1 MGRARGAGG
10 NRAGSSCGPPRRGW
24 TTATTPPPR
33 SSRPSANRS
42 KATPSVAPPKYVRT
56 RTSERRGQKAPPA
69 AEEKLYRVALREA
82 LTEEMERDDSVYL
95 IGEDI
100 GKFGGAYRVTEGLL
114 DKFGPQRVVDAPIAE
129 EVIVGTA
136 IGSAMLGLRPV
147 VEMMTINFSLVAYDQ
162 IVNNAAKIRYMFGGE
177 ASVPMV
183 IRMPGGA
190 GHQLS
195 AQHSHSLEVL
205 YGLIP
210 GLLVVAPTTPE
221 DAKGMLKSA
230 IRADNPVMFLESMS
244 LYNVRGMVPPGDY
257 TVPLGKA
264 AVRRS
269 GSDVTIVGVSR
280 MAVLANEAAKQL
292 EEEDIDAEVIDLRSI
307 RPIDWEPIVDS
318 VRKTSRCVVVEEGW
332 STYGVSAEIA
342 AGVQE
347 RSFDYLDAP
356 IRRLGGA
363 QVPMPYS
370 LPLEKAS
377 IPTTEDIK
385 RLVRSALGKR
395 PNA

>member
-1 MGRARGAGG
+1 MATAAPARTQA
-10 NRAGSSCGPPRRGW
+10 
-24 TTATTPPPR
+24 
-33 SSRPSANRS
+33 PS
-42 KATPSVAPPKYVRT
+42 
-56 RTSERRGQKAPPA
+56 

-177 ASVPMV
+177 AKVPMV

-195 AQHSHSLEVL
+195 AQHSHSFEVL

-210 GLLVVAPTTPE
+210 GLLVVVPTTPA
-221 DAKGMLKSA
+221 DAQAVLKSA
-230 IRADNPVMFLESMS
+230 IRTDSPVMFLESNR
-244 LYNVRGMVPPGDY
+244 LYNVRGMVPAGDY
-257 TVPLGKA
+257 TTPLGKA
-264 AVRRS
+264 ALRRE
-269 GSDVTIVGVSR
+269 GSDVTVVGVSR
-280 MAVLANEAAKQL
+280 MAVLANEAATQL

-307 RPIDWEPIVDS
+307 RPIDWKHIVDS

-332 STYGVSAEIA
+332 STYGVTAEIA

-347 RSFDYLDAP
+347 RCVDYLDAP

-363 QVPMPYS
+363 EVAM
-370 LPLEKAS
+370 
-377 IPTTEDIK
+377 
-385 RLVRSALGKR
+385 R
-395 PNA
+395 

>member
-1 MGRARGAGG
+1 M
-10 NRAGSSCGPPRRGW
+10 
-24 TTATTPPPR
+24 
-33 SSRPSANRS
+33 
-42 KATPSVAPPKYVRT
+42 
-56 RTSERRGQKAPPA
+56 
-69 AEEKLYRVALREA
+69 AEDKLYRVALREA
-82 LTEEMERDDSVYL
+82 LAEEMQRDENVFL

-100 GKFGGAYRVTEGLL
+100 GKFGGAYRVTDGLL
-114 DKFGPQRVVDAPIAE
+114 DKFGADRVVDAPIAE

-147 VEMMTINFSLVAYDQ
+147 VEMMTINFSLIAFDQ

-177 ASVPMV
+177 AKVPMV

-195 AQHSHSLEVL
+195 AQHSHSFEVL

-230 IRADNPVMFLESMS
+230 IRTDNPVMFLESMS
-244 LYNVRGMVPPGDY
+244 LYNVKGEVPPGDY
-257 TVPLGKA
+257 TTPIGKA
-264 AVRRS
+264 AVRRR

-307 RPIDWEPIVDS
+307 RPIDWPPIIDS

-332 STYGVSAEIA
+332 STYGVTAEIA

-347 RSFDYLDAP
+347 RCFDYLDAP

-363 QVPMPYS
+363 EVPMPYS
-370 LPLEKAS
+370 MGLEKAS
-377 IPTTEDIK
+377 IPTSEDIK
-385 RLVRSALGKR
+385 RLVRATLGKN

>member
-1 MGRARGAGG
+1 MAE
-10 NRAGSSCGPPRRGW
+10 
-24 TTATTPPPR
+24 
-33 SSRPSANRS
+33 
-42 KATPSVAPPKYVRT
+42 V
-56 RTSERRGQKAPPA
+56 
-69 AEEKLYRVALREA
+69 EEKLYRVALREA
-82 LTEEMERDDSVYL
+82 LTEEMERDESIFL

-100 GKFGGAYRVTEGLL
+100 GTFGGAYRVTEGLL
-114 DKFGPQRVVDAPIAE
+114 DKFGPKRVVDTPIAE

-136 IGSAMLGLRPV
+136 IGAAMLGLRPV
-147 VEMMTINFSLVAYDQ
+147 VELMTINFSLVAYDQ

-177 ASVPMV
+177 VKVPMV

-195 AQHSHSLEVL
+195 AQHSHSFEVL

-221 DAKGMLKSA
+221 DAKGLLKSA
-230 IRADNPVMFLESMS
+230 IRSDNPVMFLESMS
-244 LYNVRGMVPPGDY
+244 LYNVRGDVPTGDY
-257 TVPLGKA
+257 TTPLGKA
-264 AVRRS
+264 ALRRP

-307 RPIDWEPIVDS
+307 RPVDWPPIIES

-332 STYGVSAEIA
+332 STYGVTAEIA

-347 RSFDYLDAP
+347 RCFDYLDAP
-356 IRRLGGA
+356 VRRLGGA

-370 LPLEKAS
+370 LNLEKAS
-377 IPTTEDIK
+377 IPTAEDIK
-385 RLVRSALGKR
+385 RLVRATVGKKVE
-395 PNA
+395 A

>member
-1 MGRARGAGG
+1 MA
-10 NRAGSSCGPPRRGW
+10 
-24 TTATTPPPR
+24 
-33 SSRPSANRS
+33 
-42 KATPSVAPPKYVRT
+42 VQAPAKT
-56 RTSERRGQKAPPA
+56 
-69 AEEKLYRVALREA
+69 EEKLYRVALREA
-82 LTEEMERDDSVYL
+82 LAEEMERDDTIFL

-114 DKFGPQRVVDAPIAE
+114 DRFGAQRVVDAPIAE

-147 VEMMTINFSLVAYDQ
+147 VELMTINFSLVAYDQ

-177 ASVPMV
+177 VKVPMV

-195 AQHSHSLEVL
+195 AQHSHSFEVL

-230 IRADNPVMFLESMS
+230 IRSDNPVMFLESMS
-244 LYNVRGMVPPGDY
+244 LYNVKGEVPAGDY
-257 TVPLGKA
+257 TTPLGKA
-264 AVRRS
+264 AVRRT

-292 EEEDIDAEVIDLRSI
+292 EEEDVDAEVIDLRSI
-307 RPIDWEPIVDS
+307 RPIDWDPIVES
-318 VRKTSRCVVVEEGW
+318 VRRTSRCVVVEEGW
-332 STYGVSAEIA
+332 STYGVTAELT

-347 RSFDYLDAP
+347 RCFDYLDAP
-356 IRRLGGA
+356 VRRLGGA

-370 LPLEKAS
+370 QGLEKAS

-385 RLVRSALGKR
+385 RLVRATLGKKVES
-395 PNA
+395 

>member
-1 MGRARGAGG
+1 MATRVAAPAGRAQGA
-10 NRAGSSCGPPRRGW
+10 SPD
-24 TTATTPPPR
+24 
-33 SSRPSANRS
+33 
-42 KATPSVAPPKYVRT
+42 
-56 RTSERRGQKAPPA
+56 ER
-69 AEEKLYRVALREA
+69 LYRVALREA
-82 LTEEMERDDSVYL
+82 LTEEMERDENVYL

-100 GKFGGAYRVTEGLL
+100 GTFGGAYRVTEGLL
-114 DKFGPQRVVDAPIAE
+114 EKFGPLRVVDTPIAE
-129 EVIVGTA
+129 EGFVGAA

-147 VEMMTINFSLVAYDQ
+147 VELMTINFSLVAYDQ

-177 ASVPMV
+177 AKVPLV

-195 AQHSHSLEVL
+195 AQHSHSLEVI

-210 GLLVVAPTTPE
+210 GLIVVAPTTPE

-230 IRADNPVMFLESMS
+230 IRTDNPVMFLESMS
-244 LYNVRGMVPPGDY
+244 LYNVRGIVPPGDY

-264 AVRRS
+264 AIRRT
-269 GSDVTIVGVSR
+269 GSDVTVIGVSR
-280 MAVLANEAAKQL
+280 MAVLAFEAAKQL

-307 RPIDWEPIVDS
+307 RPIDWEPIVES
-318 VRKTSRCVVVEEGW
+318 VRKTGRCVVVEEGW
-332 STYGVSAEIA
+332 STYGVTAELA

-347 RSFDYLDAP
+347 RCFDYLDAP
-356 IRRLGGA
+356 VRRLGGA

-377 IPTTEDIK
+377 IPTSEDIK
-385 RLVRSALGKR
+385 KLIRSVVGK
-395 PNA
+395 

>member
-1 MGRARGAGG
+1 MAVQAP
-10 NRAGSSCGPPRRGW
+10 AQSSVK
-24 TTATTPPPR
+24 
-33 SSRPSANRS
+33 S
-42 KATPSVAPPKYVRT
+42 
-56 RTSERRGQKAPPA
+56 
-69 AEEKLYRVALREA
+69 EEKLYRVALREA
-82 LTEEMERDDSVYL
+82 LAEEMERDDTIYL

-100 GKFGGAYRVTEGLL
+100 GKFGGAYRVTDGLL

-147 VEMMTINFSLVAYDQ
+147 VEMMTINFSLIAYDQ

-177 ASVPMV
+177 VKVPMV

-195 AQHSHSLEVL
+195 AQHSHSFEVL

-230 IRADNPVMFLESMS
+230 IRSDNPVIFLESMS
-244 LYNVRGMVPPGDY
+244 LYNVKGEVPSGDY
-257 TVPLGKA
+257 TTPLGKA
-264 AVRRS
+264 ALRRN

-292 EEEDIDAEVIDLRSI
+292 EEEGVDAEVIDLRSI
-307 RPIDWEPIVDS
+307 RPIDWQPIIES

-332 STYGVSAEIA
+332 STYGVTAELA

-347 RSFDYLDAP
+347 KAFDYLDAP
-356 IRRLGGA
+356 VRRLGGA

-370 LPLEKAS
+370 QPLEKAS
-377 IPTTEDIK
+377 IPTSEDIK
-385 RLVRSALGKR
+385 RLVRATLGRKID
-395 PNA
+395 A

>member
-1 MGRARGAGG
+1 M
-10 NRAGSSCGPPRRGW
+10 
-24 TTATTPPPR
+24 
-33 SSRPSANRS
+33 
-42 KATPSVAPPKYVRT
+42 
-56 RTSERRGQKAPPA
+56 

-82 LTEEMERDDSVYL
+82 LAEEMERDDSVYL
-95 IGEDI
+95 VGEDI

-114 DKFGPQRVVDAPIAE
+114 DRFGPTRVVDAPIAE
-129 EVIVGTA
+129 EAIVGTA

-147 VEMMTINFSLVAYDQ
+147 VELMTINFSLVAYDQ

-177 ASVPMV
+177 AKVPMV

-195 AQHSHSLEVL
+195 AQHSHSFEVL

-230 IRADNPVMFLESMS
+230 IRTDNPVMFLESMS
-244 LYNVRGMVPPGDY
+244 LYNVRGMVPEGDY
-257 TVPLGKA
+257 TTPIGKA
-264 AVRRS
+264 AIRRT
-269 GSDVTIVGVSR
+269 GTDITIIGVSR
-280 MAVLANEAAKQL
+280 MAVLAHEAAKQL

-307 RPIDWEPIVDS
+307 RPIDWPPIVES
-318 VRKTSRCVVVEEGW
+318 VRRTSRCLVVEEGW
-332 STYGVSAEIA
+332 ATYGVTAEIA

-347 RSFDYLDAP
+347 RCFDYLDAP

-377 IPTTEDIK
+377 IPTSEDIK
-385 RLVRSALGKR
+385 KLAREVVGRKPLDV
-395 PNA
+395 

>member
-1 MGRARGAGG
+1 MA
-10 NRAGSSCGPPRRGW
+10 
-24 TTATTPPPR
+24 
-33 SSRPSANRS
+33 
-42 KATPSVAPPKYVRT
+42 V
-56 RTSERRGQKAPPA
+56 KAPA
-69 AEEKLYRVALREA
+69 ATDEKLYRVALREA
-82 LTEEMERDDSVYL
+82 LNEEMERDENVYL

-100 GKFGGAYRVTEGLL
+100 GTFGGAYRVTEGLL
-114 DKFGPQRVVDAPIAE
+114 DRFGSQRVVDAPIAE
-129 EVIVGTA
+129 EVIVGCA

-162 IVNNAAKIRYMFGGE
+162 IINNAAKIRYMFGGE
-177 ASVPMV
+177 AKVPMV

-221 DAKGMLKSA
+221 DAKGLLKSA
-230 IRADNPVMFLESMS
+230 IRSDNPVMFLESMG
-244 LYNVRGMVPPGDY
+244 LYNVRGIVPAGDY

-264 AVRRS
+264 AIRRS
-269 GSDVTIVGVSR
+269 GSDVTVVGVSR

-292 EEEDIDAEVIDLRSI
+292 EEEDLDVEVIDLRSI
-307 RPIDWEPIVDS
+307 RPIDWPPIVES
-318 VRKTSRCVVVEEGW
+318 VRRTGRCVVVEEGW
-332 STYGVSAEIA
+332 STYGVTAEIA

-347 RSFDYLDAP
+347 RCFDYLDAP
-356 IRRLGGA
+356 VRRLGGA

-370 LPLEKAS
+370 LPLERAS
-377 IPTTEDIK
+377 IPTSEDIK
-385 RLVRSALGKR
+385 RLIRSVLGKKSDG
-395 PNA
+395 

>member
-1 MGRARGAGG
+1 M
-10 NRAGSSCGPPRRGW
+10 
-24 TTATTPPPR
+24 
-33 SSRPSANRS
+33 
-42 KATPSVAPPKYVRT
+42 
-56 RTSERRGQKAPPA
+56 
-69 AEEKLYRVALREA
+69 AEDKLYRVALREA
-82 LTEEMERDDSVYL
+82 LAEEMARDDSVFL

-100 GKFGGAYRVTEGLL
+100 GKFGGSYRVTDGLL
-114 DKFGPQRVVDAPIAE
+114 DRFGPDRVVDTPIAE
-129 EVIVGTA
+129 EAIVGSA

-147 VEMMTINFSLVAYDQ
+147 VELMTINFSLVAYDQ

-177 ASVPMV
+177 AKVPMV

-195 AQHSHSLEVL
+195 AQHSHSFEVL

-230 IRADNPVMFLESMS
+230 IRTDNPVMFLES
-244 LYNVRGMVPPGDY
+244 
-257 TVPLGKA
+257 
-264 AVRRS
+264 VRR
-269 GSDVTIVGVSR
+269 
-280 MAVLANEAAKQL
+280 
-292 EEEDIDAEVIDLRSI
+292 
-307 RPIDWEPIVDS
+307 
-318 VRKTSRCVVVEEGW
+318 TSRCLVVEEGW
-332 STYGVSAEIA
+332 ATYGVTAEIA

-347 RSFDYLDAP
+347 RCFDYLDAP

-377 IPTTEDIK
+377 IPTSEDVK
-385 RLVRSALGKR
+385 KLAREVVGRR
-395 PNA
+395 PLDG

>member
-1 MGRARGAGG
+1 
-10 NRAGSSCGPPRRGW
+10 
-24 TTATTPPPR
+24 
-33 SSRPSANRS
+33 
-42 KATPSVAPPKYVRT
+42 VAV
-56 RTSERRGQKAPPA
+56 KAPA
-69 AEEKLYRVALREA
+69 ATDEKLYRVALREA
-82 LTEEMERDDSVYL
+82 LAEEMERDENVYL

-100 GKFGGAYRVTEGLL
+100 GTFGGAYRVTDGLL
-114 DKFGPQRVVDAPIAE
+114 DRFGPQRVVDAPIAE
-129 EVIVGTA
+129 EGFVGAA

-147 VEMMTINFSLVAYDQ
+147 VELMTINFSLVAYDQ

-177 ASVPMV
+177 AKVPLV

-195 AQHSHSLEVL
+195 AQHSHSLEVI

-230 IRADNPVMFLESMS
+230 IRTDNPVMFLESMS
-244 LYNVRGMVPPGDY
+244 LYNVRGVVPPGDY
-257 TVPLGKA
+257 TTPIGKA
-264 AVRRS
+264 AVRRT
-269 GSDVTIVGVSR
+269 GSDVTVVGVSR

-292 EEEDIDAEVIDLRSI
+292 EEEDVDVEVIDLRSI
-307 RPIDWEPIVDS
+307 RPIDWQPIVES
-318 VRKTSRCVVVEEGW
+318 VRKTGRCVVVEEGW
-332 STYGVSAEIA
+332 ATYGVTAELA
-342 AGVQE
+342 AGLQE
-347 RSFDYLDAP
+347 RCFDYLDAP

-377 IPTTEDIK
+377 IPTSEDIK
-385 RLVRSALGKR
+385 RMARMVVGRKIDA
-395 PNA
+395 

>member
-1 MGRARGAGG
+1 LMA
-10 NRAGSSCGPPRRGW
+10 
-24 TTATTPPPR
+24 TATP
-33 SSRPSANRS
+33 A
-42 KATPSVAPPKYVRT
+42 
-56 RTSERRGQKAPPA
+56 KAPA
-69 AEEKLYRVALREA
+69 ASNEKLYRVALREA
-82 LTEEMERDDSVYL
+82 LAEEMERDDSIFL

-100 GKFGGAYRVTEGLL
+100 GTFGGAYRVTEGLL

-129 EVIVGTA
+129 EAIVGTA
-136 IGSAMLGLRPV
+136 IGAAMLGLRPV
-147 VEMMTINFSLVAYDQ
+147 VELMTINFSLIAYDQ

-177 ASVPMV
+177 VKVPMV

-195 AQHSHSLEVL
+195 AQHSHSFEVL

-210 GLLVVAPTTPE
+210 GLLVVAPTTPA

-244 LYNVRGMVPPGDY
+244 LYNVKGEVPGGDY
-257 TVPLGKA
+257 TTPLGKA
-264 AVRRS
+264 ALRRT

-292 EEEDIDAEVIDLRSI
+292 EEEDIDAEVVDLRSI
-307 RPIDWEPIVDS
+307 RPIDWEPIVES

-332 STYGVSAEIA
+332 STYGVTAELA

-347 RSFDYLDAP
+347 RCFDYLDAP

-363 QVPMPYS
+363 EVPMPYNQQ
-370 LPLEKAS
+370 LEKTS
-377 IPTTEDIK
+377 IPTSEDIK
-385 RLVRSALGKR
+385 RLVRFTLGRK
-395 PNA
+395 PDA

>member
-1 MGRARGAGG
+1 MA
-10 NRAGSSCGPPRRGW
+10 
-24 TTATTPPPR
+24 TAV
-33 SSRPSANRS
+33 
-42 KATPSVAPPKYVRT
+42 KA
-56 RTSERRGQKAPPA
+56 ED
-69 AEEKLYRVALREA
+69 KLYRVALREA
-82 LTEEMERDDSVYL
+82 LAEEMERDETIYL

-114 DKFGPQRVVDAPIAE
+114 DRFGAQRVVDAPIAE

-147 VEMMTINFSLVAYDQ
+147 VELMTINFSLVAYDQ

-177 ASVPMV
+177 VKVPMV

-195 AQHSHSLEVL
+195 AQHSHSFEVL

-221 DAKGMLKSA
+221 DAKGLHKSA
-230 IRADNPVMFLESMS
+230 IRSDNPVMFLESMS
-244 LYNVRGMVPPGDY
+244 LYNVKGPVPDGDY
-257 TVPLGKA
+257 TTPLGQA
-264 AVRRS
+264 AVRRE
-269 GSDVTIVGVSR
+269 GSDITIVGVSR

-307 RPIDWEPIVDS
+307 RPIDWKPIVDS

-332 STYGVSAEIA
+332 STYGVTAEIT

-347 RSFDYLDAP
+347 RCFDYLDAP
-356 IRRLGGA
+356 VRRLGGA
-363 QVPMPYS
+363 QVPMPYNQG
-370 LPLEKAS
+370 LEKAS
-377 IPTTEDIK
+377 IPTAEDIK
-385 RLVRSALGKR
+385 RLVRATLGR
-395 PNA
+395 TVNG

>member
-1 MGRARGAGG
+1 M
-10 NRAGSSCGPPRRGW
+10 
-24 TTATTPPPR
+24 
-33 SSRPSANRS
+33 
-42 KATPSVAPPKYVRT
+42 
-56 RTSERRGQKAPPA
+56 

-82 LTEEMERDDSVYL
+82 LAEEMERDDSVYL
-95 IGEDI
+95 VGEDI

-114 DKFGPQRVVDAPIAE
+114 DKFGPTRVIDAPIAE
-129 EVIVGTA
+129 EAIVGSA

-147 VEMMTINFSLVAYDQ
+147 VELMTINFSLVAYDQ

-177 ASVPMV
+177 AKVPMV

-195 AQHSHSLEVL
+195 AQHSHSFEVL

-230 IRADNPVMFLESMS
+230 IRTDNPVMFLESMS
-244 LYNVRGMVPPGDY
+244 LYNVRGMVPDGDY
-257 TVPLGKA
+257 TTPIGKA
-264 AVRRS
+264 AVRRT
-269 GSDVTIVGVSR
+269 GTDITIVGVSR
-280 MAVLANEAAKQL
+280 MAVLAHEAAKQL

-307 RPIDWEPIVDS
+307 RPIDWPPIVES
-318 VRKTSRCVVVEEGW
+318 VRRTSRCLVVEEGW
-332 STYGVSAEIA
+332 ATYGVTAEIT

-347 RSFDYLDAP
+347 RAFDYLDAP

-377 IPTTEDIK
+377 IPTSEDIK
-385 RLVRSALGKR
+385 KLAREVVGRKALDG
-395 PNA
+395 

>member
-1 MGRARGAGG
+1 MA
-10 NRAGSSCGPPRRGW
+10 
-24 TTATTPPPR
+24 TATQQPQ
-33 SSRPSANRS
+33 
-42 KATPSVAPPKYVRT
+42 APT
-56 RTSERRGQKAPPA
+56 AA

-82 LTEEMERDDSVYL
+82 LAEEMERDDTVYL

-100 GKFGGAYRVTEGLL
+100 GKFGGAYRVTDGLL
-114 DKFGPQRVVDAPIAE
+114 DRFGPQRVVDAPIAE

-177 ASVPMV
+177 VKVPIV

-195 AQHSHSLEVL
+195 AQHSHSFEVL

-221 DAKGMLKSA
+221 DAKGMLKTA
-230 IRADNPVMFLESMS
+230 IRGDNPVMFLESMS
-244 LYNVRGMVPPGDY
+244 LYNVRGMVPAGDY
-257 TVPLGKA
+257 TTPLGKA
-264 AVRRS
+264 AIRRE

-307 RPIDWEPIVDS
+307 RPIDWKPIIDS
-318 VRKTSRCVVVEEGW
+318 ARKTSRCVVVEEGW
-332 STYGVSAEIA
+332 STYGVTAEVA

-347 RSFDYLDAP
+347 KAFDYLDAP
-356 IRRLGGA
+356 VRRLGGA

-370 LPLEKAS
+370 QGLEKAS
-377 IPTTEDIK
+377 IPTAEDIK
-385 RLVRSALGKR
+385 RLVRATLGKD
-395 PNA
+395 PNG

>member
-1 MGRARGAGG
+1 
-10 NRAGSSCGPPRRGW
+10 
-24 TTATTPPPR
+24 
-33 SSRPSANRS
+33 
-42 KATPSVAPPKYVRT
+42 V
-56 RTSERRGQKAPPA
+56 

-82 LTEEMERDDSVYL
+82 LAEEMERDDSVYL
-95 IGEDI
+95 VGEDI

-114 DKFGPQRVVDAPIAE
+114 DRFGPTRVVDAPIAE
-129 EVIVGTA
+129 EAIVGSA

-147 VEMMTINFSLVAYDQ
+147 VELMTINFSLVAYDQ

-177 ASVPMV
+177 AKVPLV

-195 AQHSHSLEVL
+195 AQHSHSFEVL

-230 IRADNPVMFLESMS
+230 IRTDNPVMFLESMS
-244 LYNVRGMVPPGDY
+244 LYNVRGMVPDGDY
-257 TVPLGKA
+257 TTPIGKA
-264 AVRRS
+264 AVRRA
-269 GSDVTIVGVSR
+269 GTDITIVGVSR
-280 MAVLANEAAKQL
+280 MAVLAHEAAKQL

-307 RPIDWEPIVDS
+307 RPIDWPPIVES
-318 VRKTSRCVVVEEGW
+318 VRRTSRCLVVEEGW
-332 STYGVSAEIA
+332 ATYGVTAEIA

-347 RSFDYLDAP
+347 RCFDYLDAP

-377 IPTTEDIK
+377 IPTSEDVK
-385 RLVRSALGKR
+385 KMAREVVGRKPLDG
-395 PNA
+395 